1 MGFSVDVFGA
11 SIVLRNNVSGVL
23 RQAQNSARGFRGAVN
38 RARQEMQ
45 RLDQQRLR
53 DRELRIRTS
62 AAYQAVDRLRRRM
75 EPISRRVINVVA
87 HTQNAIDGVRR
98 VRQHLAKIKD
108 NKVVKLVVKGAEGAL
123 KALGKGA
130 VVGTAA
136 AFTAVTAASGIAVKS
151 AVDYQAQMK
160 NVGTLLDGDINSKL
174 KKYSSQLLAVSND
187 TGIASSDLTDGLYQ
201 VVSAFGESAENVKQL
216 EIAAKAAKA
225 GNATTTDSVNLL
237 SSVTK
242 AYGDTS
248 AEAMQKASDLAF
260 LTVKLGQTS
269 FPELAASMGG
279 AIAMGS
285 QLGVTQEALY
295 GTMATLTGVTGNTAE
310 VSTQL
315 EGVLAGFLSP
325 TDKLSKALKNMGY
338 SSGAAALEAEGLEG
352 VILKLKDQVGGSSL
366 DLANL
371 FSDKSA
377 KQAVLGLTGDLA
389 DTWHEKT
396 AAMMEAGGATEAAF
410 ATQQSSLK
418 AMVQK
423 VKNFGQNMLTS
434 VGEKAL
440 PYIEGALQKLIDKM
454 PQFEA
459 AMSGIADKVG
469 PGIERL
475 GSILSDV
482 WTAWQP
488 VLQQLGTDFG
498 AAFEQVKPCIQGVLD
513 SFGGIVPY
521 IQPVVSA
528 VGSTLAAMIPV
539 VGGIFEG
546 ISSVVSAVFPVVAQ
560 IVTDIGGKI
569 QAVFGKIGGHA
580 GVLSEI
586 FQTVGPAIASVL
598 STAWSI
604 ISPVLDLALAGI
616 ELIGTVMGAVF
627 PQIQSVIEAV
637 WNVIGPVLEKLGS
650 AIKSVADGVQ
660 GAVEKVKG
668 FFGGKNVDANAT
680 GTNYYG
686 GGWTTVGEHGPELM
700 HLPSGTKIKS
710 NSDSKSMI
718 RRSDSDRKGWASENY
733 TSSPSVQPEGR
744 RGETAVFASG
754 GTDKTTT
761 VLQQTPQPPKRGDI
775 NITIQNMEVKND
787 ADIERIAEELI
798 KKIEEAEENM

>member
-1 MGFSVDVFGA
+1 MDVFGA
-11 SIVLRNNVSGVL
+11 SIILRDNVSAVL
-23 RQAQNSARGFRGAVN
+23 QQARNSATGFRGSVN
-38 RARQEMQ
+38 RAREELR

-53 DRELRIRTS
+53 ERELRIRTS
-62 AAYQAVDRLRRRM
+62 SAYQAINRLRQRM
-75 EPISRRVINVVA
+75 EPLSRRVVNIVA
-87 HTQNAIDGVRR
+87 RAQNAMDGIRR

-108 NKVVKLVVKGAEGAL
+108 SKVVKLVVKGVKEAT
-123 KALGKGA
+123 KALGKA
-130 VVGTAA
+130 AMVGTAA
-136 AFTAVTAASGIAVKS
+136 ALATVTAASAKAVKG

-160 NVGTLLDGDINSKL
+160 NVGTLLDGDVNAKL
-174 KKYSSQLLAVSND
+174 EKYSGQLMKVSND

-260 LTVKLGQTS
+260 MTVKLGQTS

-285 QLGVTQEALY
+285 QLGVSQEALY
-295 GTMATLTGVTGNTAE
+295 GVMATLTGVTGNTAE

-315 EGVLAGFLSP
+315 EGVLAAFLSP
-325 TDKLSKALKNMGY
+325 TDDLSKALKKMGY

-352 VILKLKDQVGGSSL
+352 VITKLKDQVGGSSL

-396 AAMMEAGGATEAAF
+396 EAMIQASGATEAAF
-410 ATQQSSLK
+410 ATQQSSVQ
-418 AMVQK
+418 AMAQK

-440 PYIEGALQKLIDKM
+440 PYIESALQKLMDRM

-459 AMSGIADKVG
+459 AMSAIADRVG
-469 PGIERL
+469 PGIEKL
-475 GSILSDV
+475 GGILSGV
-482 WTAWQP
+482 WMQWQP
-488 VLQQLGTDFG
+488 ALQQLSIEFN
-498 AAFEQVKPCIQGVLD
+498 AAFEQMKPCIQGVLD
-513 SFGGIVPY
+513 NFGRIVPY
-521 IQPVVSA
+521 IQPVVSSI
-528 VGSTLAAMIPV
+528 GSTLAALLPV

-546 ISSVVSAVFPVVAQ
+546 ISSVTATVFPVVAQ
-560 IVTDIGGKI
+560 IVTDIGGKL
-569 QAVFGKIGGHA
+569 QSVFGKIGGHA
-580 GVLSEI
+580 GTLSAV

-598 STAWSI
+598 SAAWSV
-604 ISPVLDLALAGI
+604 ISPIIDLAFAGI
-616 ELIGTVMGAVF
+616 ELIGSAVAAVF
-627 PQIQSVIEAV
+627 PQIQGVIESVWSVIS
-637 WNVIGPVLEKLGS
+637 PVFTKLGE
-650 AIKSVADGVQ
+650 AIKNVADGVQ

-668 FFGGKNVDANAT
+668 FFGGGSVDANAT
-680 GTNYYG
+680 GTNYYS

-700 HLPSGTKIKS
+700 YLPSGTKIKS
-710 NSDSKSMI
+710 HSDSESMI
-718 RRSDSDRKGWASENY
+718 AS
-733 TSSPSVQPEGR
+733 S
-744 RGETAVFASG
+744 TAPGSGNTQVTEKASTAAG
-754 GTDKTTT
+754 
-761 VLQQTPQPPKRGDI
+761 I
-775 NITIQNMEVKND
+775 NIVIQNMEVRSD
-787 ADIERIAEELI
+787 EDIDRIAQALAT
-798 KKIEEAEENM
+798 KLEEAGENM

>member
-1 MGFSVDVFGA
+1 MDVFGA
-11 SIVLRNNVSGVL
+11 SIVLRDNVSGVL
-23 RQAQNSARGFRGAVN
+23 RQAQNSARGFRGSVD
-38 RARQEMQ
+38 RARQELR

-53 DRELRIRTS
+53 ERELRIRTS
-62 AAYQAVDRLRRRM
+62 AAYREINRLRQRM
-75 EPISRRVINVVA
+75 EPISRRVVNIVA
-87 HTQNAIDGVRR
+87 RAQNAMDGIRR

-108 NKVVKLVVKGAEGAL
+108 NKVVKLVVKGAEGAA
-123 KALGKGA
+123 KALGKAA

-136 AFTAVTAASGIAVKS
+136 AFTAVTAASGVAVKG
-151 AVDYQAQMK
+151 AVDFQAQMK
-160 NVGTLLDGDINSKL
+160 NVGTLLDGDVNAKL
-174 KKYSSQLLAVSND
+174 EKYSGQLMKVSND

-248 AEAMQKASDLAF
+248 AKAMQKASDLAF
-260 LTVKLGQTS
+260 MTVKLGQTS

-285 QLGVTQEALY
+285 QLGVSQEALY
-295 GTMATLTGVTGNTAE
+295 GVMATLTGVTGNTAE

-325 TDKLSKALKNMGY
+325 TDSLSKALKKMGY

-396 AAMMEAGGATEAAF
+396 EAMVQASGATETAF
-410 ATQQSSLK
+410 ATQQGSVK
-418 AMVQK
+418 AMAQK

-440 PYIEGALQKLIDKM
+440 PYIEGALQKLMDRM
-454 PQFEA
+454 PEFEA

-469 PGIERL
+469 PGIEKL
-475 GSILSDV
+475 GGILSDV
-482 WTAWQP
+482 WSVWQP
-488 VLQQLGTDFG
+488 VLQELGTAFSG
-498 AAFEQVKPCIQGVLD
+498 AFEQVKPCIQGVLD
-513 SFGGIVPY
+513 SFGAIVPY
-521 IQPVVSA
+521 IQPVVSSI
-528 VGSTLAAMIPV
+528 GSTLAALLPV

-546 ISSVVSAVFPVVAQ
+546 ISSAVSAVFPVVAQ
-560 IVTDIGGKI
+560 IVTDIGGKL
-569 QAVFGKIGGHA
+569 QAVFSKIGGHA
-580 GVLSEI
+580 GTLSSI

-604 ISPVLDLALAGI
+604 ISPILDLALTGI
-616 ELIGTVMGAVF
+616 ELIGSVVAAVF
-627 PQIQSVIEAV
+627 PKIQSVIESV
-637 WNVIGPVLEKLGS
+637 WNVVGPVLKKLGDTL
-650 AIKSVADGVQ
+650 KSVSEGIQ
-660 GAVEKVKG
+660 GAFEKAKA
-668 FFGGKNVDANAT
+668 FFTGGSVDANAT
-680 GTNYYG
+680 GTSYYS

-700 HLPSGTKIKS
+700 YLPSGTKIKS
-710 NSDSKSMI
+710 NSDSENMV
-718 RRSDSDRKGWASENY
+718 RNASGPMQAFG
-733 TSSPSVQPEGR
+733 SA
-744 RGETAVFASG
+744 GET
-754 GTDKTTT
+754 TKTGS
-761 VLQQTPQPPKRGDI
+761 VS
-775 NITIQNMEVKND
+775 ITIQHMEVRSD
-787 ADIERIAEELI
+787 TDIEKIAEELA
-798 KKIEEAEENM
+798 KRIEEAEENM

>member
-1 MGFSVDVFGA
+1 MDVFGA
-11 SIVLRNNVSGVL
+11 SIILRDNVSGVL
-23 RQAQNSARGFRGAVN
+23 RQAQNSARGFRGSVD
-38 RARQEMQ
+38 RARQELR

-53 DRELRIRTS
+53 ERELRIRTS
-62 AAYQAVDRLRRRM
+62 SAYREINRLRQRM
-75 EPISRRVINVVA
+75 EPISRRVVNIVA
-87 HTQNAIDGVRR
+87 RTQNAMDGIRR

-108 NKVVKLVVKGAEGAL
+108 NKVVKLVVKGAEGAA
-123 KALGKGA
+123 KALGKAA

-136 AFTAVTAASGIAVKS
+136 AFTAVTAASGMAVKG
-151 AVDYQAQMK
+151 AVDFQAQMK
-160 NVGTLLDGDINSKL
+160 NVGTLLDGDVNAKL
-174 KKYSSQLLAVSND
+174 EKYSGQLMKVSND

-248 AEAMQKASDLAF
+248 AKAMQKASDLAF
-260 LTVKLGQTS
+260 MTVKLGQTS

-285 QLGVTQEALY
+285 QLGVSQEALY
-295 GTMATLTGVTGNTAE
+295 GVMATLTGVTGNTAE

-325 TDKLSKALKNMGY
+325 TDSLSKALKQMGY

-352 VILKLKDQVGGSSL
+352 VITKLKDQVGGSSL

-396 AAMMEAGGATEAAF
+396 EAMVQASGATETAF
-410 ATQQSSLK
+410 ATQQGSVK
-418 AMVQK
+418 AMAQK
-423 VKNFGQNMLTS
+423 IKNFGQNMLTS

-440 PYIEGALQKLIDKM
+440 PYIEGALQKLMDRM
-454 PQFEA
+454 PEFEA

-469 PGIERL
+469 PGIEKL
-475 GSILSDV
+475 GGVLTDV
-482 WTAWQP
+482 WSVWQP
-488 VLQQLGTDFG
+488 VLQELGTAFSG
-498 AAFEQVKPCIQGVLD
+498 AFEQVKPCIQGVLD
-513 SFGGIVPY
+513 SFGAIVPY
-521 IQPVVSA
+521 IQPVVSSI
-528 VGSTLAAMIPV
+528 GSTLAALLPV

-546 ISSVVSAVFPVVAQ
+546 ISSVVSSVFPVVAQ
-560 IVTDIGGKI
+560 IVTDIGGKL
-569 QAVFGKIGGHA
+569 QAVFSKIGGHA
-580 GVLSEI
+580 GTLSSI

-604 ISPVLDLALAGI
+604 ISPILDLALTGI
-616 ELIGTVMGAVF
+616 ELIGSVVAAVF
-627 PQIQSVIEAV
+627 PKIQGVIESV
-637 WNVIGPVLEKLGS
+637 WSVVGPVLKKLGDTL
-650 AIKSVADGVQ
+650 KSVSEGIQ
-660 GAVEKVKG
+660 GAFEKAKA
-668 FFGGKNVDANAT
+668 FFTGGSVDANAT
-680 GTNYYG
+680 GTSYYG

-700 HLPSGTKIKS
+700 YLPSGTKIKS
-710 NSDSKSMI
+710 NSDS
-718 RRSDSDRKGWASENY
+718 ENMVRGA
-733 TSSPSVQPEGR
+733 SSPPQVFSSAGQ
-744 RGETAVFASG
+744 TA
-754 GTDKTTT
+754 KTGN
-761 VLQQTPQPPKRGDI
+761 V
-775 NITIQNMEVKND
+775 NITIQHMEVRND
-787 ADIERIAEELI
+787 ADIDKIAEELA

>member
-1 MGFSVDVFGA
+1 MDVFGA
-11 SIVLRNNVSGVL
+11 SIVLRDNVSGVL
-23 RQAQNSARGFRGAVN
+23 RQAQNSARGFRGSVD
-38 RARQEMQ
+38 RARHELR

-53 DRELRIRTS
+53 ERELRIRTS
-62 AAYQAVDRLRRRM
+62 AAYREINRLRQRM
-75 EPISRRVINVVA
+75 EPISRRVVNIVA
-87 HTQNAIDGVRR
+87 RAQNAMDGIRR

-108 NKVVKLVVKGAEGAL
+108 NKVVKLVVKGAEGAA
-123 KALGKGA
+123 KALGKAA

-136 AFTAVTAASGIAVKS
+136 AFTAVTAASGMAVKG
-151 AVDYQAQMK
+151 AVDFQAQMK
-160 NVGTLLDGDINSKL
+160 NVGTLLDGDVNAKL
-174 KKYSSQLLAVSND
+174 EKYSGQLMKVSND

-248 AEAMQKASDLAF
+248 AKAMQKASDLAF
-260 LTVKLGQTS
+260 MTVKLGQTS

-285 QLGVTQEALY
+285 QLGVSQEALY
-295 GTMATLTGVTGNTAE
+295 GVMATLTGVTGNTAE

-325 TDKLSKALKNMGY
+325 TDSLSKALKKMGY

-389 DTWHEKT
+389 DTWHEKRG
-396 AAMMEAGGATEAAF
+396 AVGQASGATETAF
-410 ATQQSSLK
+410 ATQQGSVK
-418 AMVQK
+418 AMAQK

-440 PYIEGALQKLIDKM
+440 PYIEGALQKLMDRM
-454 PQFEA
+454 PEFEA

-469 PGIERL
+469 PGIEKL
-475 GSILSDV
+475 GGILSDV
-482 WTAWQP
+482 WSVWQP
-488 VLQQLGTDFG
+488 VLQELGTAFSG
-498 AAFEQVKPCIQGVLD
+498 AFEQVKPCIQGVLD
-513 SFGGIVPY
+513 SFGAIVPY
-521 IQPVVSA
+521 IQPVVSSI
-528 VGSTLAAMIPV
+528 GSTLAALLPV

-546 ISSVVSAVFPVVAQ
+546 ISSAVSAVFPVVAQ
-560 IVTDIGGKI
+560 IVTDIGGKL
-569 QAVFGKIGGHA
+569 QAVFSKIGGHA
-580 GVLSEI
+580 GTLSSI

-604 ISPVLDLALAGI
+604 ISPILDLALTGI
-616 ELIGTVMGAVF
+616 ELIGSVVAAVF
-627 PQIQSVIEAV
+627 PKIQSVIESV
-637 WNVIGPVLEKLGS
+637 WNVVGPVLKKLGDTL
-650 AIKSVADGVQ
+650 KSVSEGIQ
-660 GAVEKVKG
+660 GAFEKAKA
-668 FFGGKNVDANAT
+668 FFTGGSVDANAT
-680 GTNYYG
+680 GTSYYS

-700 HLPSGTKIKS
+700 YLPSGTKIKS
-710 NSDSKSMI
+710 NSDSENMV
-718 RRSDSDRKGWASENY
+718 RNASGPMQAFG
-733 TSSPSVQPEGR
+733 SA
-744 RGETAVFASG
+744 GET
-754 GTDKTTT
+754 TKTGS
-761 VLQQTPQPPKRGDI
+761 VS
-775 NITIQNMEVKND
+775 ITIQHMEVRSD
-787 ADIERIAEELI
+787 TDIEKIAEELA
-798 KKIEEAEENM
+798 KRIEEAEENM

>member
-1 MGFSVDVFGA
+1 MDVFGA
-11 SIVLRNNVSGVL
+11 SIILRNNVSAVL
-23 RQAQNSARGFRGAVN
+23 QQARNSATGFRGSVN
-38 RARQEMQ
+38 RARQELQ

-53 DRELRIRTS
+53 ERELRIRTS
-62 AAYQAVDRLRRRM
+62 AAYQAIERLRQRM
-75 EPISRRVINVVA
+75 QPLSRRVVNIVA
-87 HTQNAIDGVRR
+87 RAQNAMDGIRR

-108 NKVVKLVVKGAEGAL
+108 SKVVKLVVKGTKEAA
-123 KALGKGA
+123 KALGKAA

-136 AFTAVTAASGIAVKS
+136 AFTAVTATSAMAVKG
-151 AVDYQAQMK
+151 AVDFQAQMK
-160 NVGTLLDGDINSKL
+160 NVGTLLDGDVNAKLEKYGSQL
-174 KKYSSQLLAVSND
+174 KKVSND

-248 AEAMQKASDLAF
+248 AAAMQKASDLAF
-260 LTVKLGQTS
+260 MTVKLGQTS

-285 QLGVTQEALY
+285 QLGVSQEALY
-295 GTMATLTGVTGNTAE
+295 GVMATLTGVTGNTAE

-315 EGVLAGFLSP
+315 EGVLAAFLSP
-325 TDKLSKALKNMGY
+325 TDDLSKALKKMGY

-352 VILKLKDQVGGSSL
+352 VITKLKDQVGGSSL

-396 AAMMEAGGATEAAF
+396 KAMVQASGATEAAF
-410 ATQQSSLK
+410 ATQQSSVK
-418 AMVQK
+418 AMAQK
-423 VKNFGQNMLTS
+423 IKNFGQNMLTS

-440 PYIEGALQKLIDKM
+440 PYVEGALQKLMDKM

-459 AMSGIADKVG
+459 VMSGIADKVG
-469 PGIERL
+469 PGIEKL
-475 GSILSDV
+475 GGILSDV
-482 WTAWQP
+482 WSVWQP
-488 VLQQLGTDFG
+488 VLQELGTSFST
-498 AAFEQVKPCIQGVLD
+498 AFDQVKPCIQGVLD
-513 SFGGIVPY
+513 NFGQIVPY
-521 IQPVVSA
+521 IQPVVGA
-528 VGSTLAAMIPV
+528 IGSTLAALLPV

-546 ISSVVSAVFPVVAQ
+546 VSSVVAAVFPVIAQ
-560 IVTDIGGKI
+560 IVTDIGGKL
-569 QAVFGKIGGHA
+569 QSVFGKIGGHA
-580 GVLSEI
+580 GTLSSI

-598 STAWSI
+598 SAAWAVV
-604 ISPVLDLALAGI
+604 SPILDLALAGI
-616 ELIGTVMGAVF
+616 ELIGSVIAAVF
-627 PQIQSVIEAV
+627 PQIQGVIESV
-637 WNVIGPVLEKLGS
+637 WNVISPIFTKLGD
-650 AIKSVADGVQ
+650 AIKNVADGVQ

-668 FFGGKNVDANAT
+668 FFGGGSVDANAT
-680 GTNYYG
+680 GTNYYS

-710 NSDSKSMI
+710 HSDSESMI
-718 RRSDSDRKGWASENY
+718 AS
-733 TSSPSVQPEGR
+733 S
-744 RGETAVFASG
+744 TAPGSGNTQVFNTEKVSGASG
-754 GTDKTTT
+754 
-761 VLQQTPQPPKRGDI
+761 
-775 NITIQNMEVKND
+775 ITIVIQNMEVRSD
-787 ADIERIAEELI
+787 EDIDRIAQALAA
-798 KKIEEAEENM
+798 KLEEAGENM

>member
-1 MGFSVDVFGA
+1 MDVFGA
-11 SIVLRNNVSGVL
+11 SIVLRDNVSGVL
-23 RQAQNSARGFRGAVN
+23 RQAQNSARGFRGSVD
-38 RARQEMQ
+38 RARQELR

-53 DRELRIRTS
+53 ERELRIRTS
-62 AAYQAVDRLRRRM
+62 AAYREINRLRQRM
-75 EPISRRVINVVA
+75 EPISRRVVNIVA
-87 HTQNAIDGVRR
+87 RAQNAMDGIRR

-108 NKVVKLVVKGAEGAL
+108 NKVVKLVVKGAEGAA
-123 KALGKGA
+123 KALGKAA

-136 AFTAVTAASGIAVKS
+136 AFTAVTAASGMAVKG
-151 AVDYQAQMK
+151 AVDFQAQMK
-160 NVGTLLDGDINSKL
+160 NVGTLLDGDVNAKL
-174 KKYSSQLLAVSND
+174 EKYSGQLMKVSND

-248 AEAMQKASDLAF
+248 AKAMQKASDLAF
-260 LTVKLGQTS
+260 MTVKLGQTS

-285 QLGVTQEALY
+285 QLGVSQEALY
-295 GTMATLTGVTGNTAE
+295 GVMATLTGVTGNTAE

-325 TDKLSKALKNMGY
+325 TDSLSKALKKMGY

-396 AAMMEAGGATEAAF
+396 EAMVQASGATETAF
-410 ATQQSSLK
+410 ATQQGSVK
-418 AMVQK
+418 AMAQK

-440 PYIEGALQKLIDKM
+440 PYIEGALQKLMDRM
-454 PQFEA
+454 PEFEA

-469 PGIERL
+469 PGIEKL
-475 GSILSDV
+475 GGILSDV
-482 WTAWQP
+482 WSVWQP
-488 VLQQLGTDFG
+488 VLQELGTAFSG
-498 AAFEQVKPCIQGVLD
+498 AFEQVKPCIQGVLD
-513 SFGGIVPY
+513 SFGAIVPY
-521 IQPVVSA
+521 IQPVVSSI
-528 VGSTLAAMIPV
+528 GSTLAALLPV

-546 ISSVVSAVFPVVAQ
+546 ISSAVSAVFPVVAQ
-560 IVTDIGGKI
+560 IVTDIGGKL
-569 QAVFGKIGGHA
+569 QAVFSKIGGHA
-580 GVLSEI
+580 GTLSSI

-604 ISPVLDLALAGI
+604 ISPILDLALTGI
-616 ELIGTVMGAVF
+616 ELIGSVVAAVF
-627 PQIQSVIEAV
+627 PKIQSVIESV
-637 WNVIGPVLEKLGS
+637 WNVVGPVLKKLGDTL
-650 AIKSVADGVQ
+650 KSVSEGIQ
-660 GAVEKVKG
+660 GAFEKAKA
-668 FFGGKNVDANAT
+668 FFTGGSVDANAT
-680 GTNYYG
+680 GTSYYS

-700 HLPSGTKIKS
+700 YLPSGTKIKS
-710 NSDSKSMI
+710 NSDSENMV
-718 RRSDSDRKGWASENY
+718 RNASGPMQAFG
-733 TSSPSVQPEGR
+733 SA
-744 RGETAVFASG
+744 GET
-754 GTDKTTT
+754 TKTGS
-761 VLQQTPQPPKRGDI
+761 VS
-775 NITIQNMEVKND
+775 ITIQHMEVRSD
-787 ADIERIAEELI
+787 TDIEKIAEELA
-798 KKIEEAEENM
+798 KRIEEAEENM

>member
-1 MGFSVDVFGA
+1 MDVFGA
-11 SIVLRNNVSGVL
+11 SIALRDNVSGVL
-23 RQAQNSARGFRGAVN
+23 RQAQNSARDFCTATD
-38 RARQEMQ
+38 RARQELQ

-53 DRELRIRTS
+53 ERELRIQTS
-62 AAYQAVDRLRRRM
+62 SAHQAVDRLRQRM
-75 EPISRRVINVVA
+75 EPVSRRVIHFTA
-87 HTQNAIDGVRR
+87 RAQNAMEGIRR

-108 NKVVKLVVKGAEGAL
+108 NKVVKLVVKGAKEVV
-123 KALGKGA
+123 KTLGKTSL
-130 VVGTAA
+130 VGTAA
-136 AFTAVTAASGIAVKS
+136 AFTAVTATSGMAVKG
-151 AVDYQAQMK
+151 AVDFQSQMK
-160 NVGTLLDGDINSKL
+160 NVGTLLDGDINAKL
-174 KKYSSQLLAVSND
+174 EKYSGQLMKVSND

-315 EGVLAGFLSP
+315 EGVLAGFLAP
-325 TDKLSKALKNMGY
+325 TDSLSKALKEMGY

-377 KQAVLGLTGDLA
+377 KQAILGLTGDLA

-396 AAMMEAGGATEAAF
+396 AAMSEASGATEAAF
-410 ATQQSSLK
+410 ATQQSSIG
-418 AMVQK
+418 AMSQK
-423 VKNFGQNMLTS
+423 IKNFGQNMLTS
-434 VGEKAL
+434 VGMKAL
-440 PYIEGALQKLIDKM
+440 PYVEGALQKLMDKM

-459 AMSGIADKVG
+459 SISAIADKVG
-469 PGIERL
+469 PGIEML
-475 GSILSDV
+475 GGILSNV
-482 WTAWQP
+482 WGQWQP
-488 VLQQLGTDFG
+488 VLGQLSTDFG
-498 AAFEQVKPCIQGVLD
+498 AAFEQMKPCIQGMLD
-513 SFGGIVPY
+513 NFGAIVPY
-521 IQPVVSA
+521 IQPVVSSI
-528 VGSTLAAMIPV
+528 GSTLAALLPV
-539 VGGIFEG
+539 MGGIFEG
-546 ISSVVSAVFPVVAQ
+546 ISSVVSEVFPVVAQ
-560 IVTDIGGKI
+560 IVTDIGAKL
-569 QAVFGKIGGHA
+569 QSVFSKIGGHA
-580 GVLSEI
+580 GTLSSI

-598 STAWSI
+598 STAWSV
-604 ISPVLDLALAGI
+604 ISPILDLALAGI
-616 ELIGTVMGAVF
+616 ELIGSAVGAVF
-627 PQIQSVIEAV
+627 PTIQGVIEAV
-637 WNVIGPVLEKLGS
+637 WNVVGPILTKLGE
-650 AIKSVADGVQ
+650 AIGIVAQGVQ
-660 GAVEKVKG
+660 GAVQKIKG
-668 FFGGKNVDANAT
+668 FFGGSVDANAT
-680 GTNYYG
+680 GTDYYR

-710 NSDSKSMI
+710 NSDSRSMI
-718 RRSDSDRKGWASENY
+718 KRADERSTGWASGSYASAE
-733 TSSPSVQPEGR
+733 TVQPETVKREPGGFESTAAGR
-744 RGETAVFASG
+744 MPAAI
-754 GTDKTTT
+754 
-761 VLQQTPQPPKRGDI
+761 QQMPQPVKRGDI
-775 NITIQNMEVKND
+775 NITIQNMEVKSD
-787 ADIERIAEELI
+787 ADIGKIAEELA
-798 KKIEEAEENM
+798 KRIEEAEENM

>member
-1 MGFSVDVFGA
+1 MDVFGA
-11 SIVLRNNVSGVL
+11 SIVLRDNVSGVL
-23 RQAQNSARGFRGAVN
+23 RQAQNSAREFRGSVDG
-38 RARQEMQ
+38 ARQELR

-53 DRELRIRTS
+53 ERELRIRTS
-62 AAYQAVDRLRRRM
+62 SAYREINRLRQRM
-75 EPISRRVINVVA
+75 EPISRRVVNIVVR
-87 HTQNAIDGVRR
+87 TQNAMDGIRR

-108 NKVVKLVVKGAEGAL
+108 NKVVKLVVKGAGGAV
-123 KALGKGA
+123 KALGKVA
-130 VVGTAA
+130 MVGTAA
-136 AFTAVTAASGIAVKS
+136 AFTAVTAASGMAVKG
-151 AVDYQAQMK
+151 AVDFQAQMK
-160 NVGTLLDGDINSKL
+160 NVGTLLDGDVNAKL
-174 KKYSSQLLAVSND
+174 EKYSGQLMKVSND

-248 AEAMQKASDLAF
+248 AKAMQKASDLAF
-260 LTVKLGQTS
+260 MTVKLGQTS

-285 QLGVTQEALY
+285 QLGVSQEALY
-295 GTMATLTGVTGNTAE
+295 GVMATLTGVTGNTAE

-325 TDKLSKALKNMGY
+325 TDSLSKALKQMGY

-352 VILKLKDQVGGSSL
+352 VITKLKDQVGGSSL

-396 AAMMEAGGATEAAF
+396 EAMVQASGATETAF
-410 ATQQSSLK
+410 ATQQGSVK
-418 AMVQK
+418 AMAQK

-440 PYIEGALQKLIDKM
+440 PYIEGALQKLMDRM
-454 PQFEA
+454 PEFEA
-459 AMSGIADKVG
+459 AMSDIANKVG

-475 GSILSDV
+475 GGILSDV
-482 WTAWQP
+482 WSVWQP
-488 VLQQLGTDFG
+488 VLQELGTAFSG
-498 AAFEQVKPCIQGVLD
+498 AFEQVKPCIQGVLD
-513 SFGGIVPY
+513 SFGAVVPY
-521 IQPVVSA
+521 IQPVVSSI
-528 VGSTLAAMIPV
+528 GSTLAALLPV

-560 IVTDIGGKI
+560 IVTDIGGKL
-569 QAVFGKIGGHA
+569 QAVFSKIGGHA
-580 GVLSEI
+580 GTLSSI

-604 ISPVLDLALAGI
+604 ISPILDLALTGI
-616 ELIGTVMGAVF
+616 ELIGSVVAAVF
-627 PQIQSVIEAV
+627 PKIQSVIESV
-637 WNVIGPVLEKLGS
+637 WNVVGPVLKKLGDTL
-650 AIKSVADGVQ
+650 KSVSEGIQ
-660 GAVEKVKG
+660 GAFEKAKA
-668 FFGGKNVDANAT
+668 FFTGGSVDANAT
-680 GTNYYG
+680 GTSYYG

-700 HLPSGTKIKS
+700 YLPSGTKIKS
-710 NSDSKSMI
+710 NSDS
-718 RRSDSDRKGWASENY
+718 ENM
-733 TSSPSVQPEGR
+733 VR
-744 RGETAVFASG
+744 NASG
-754 GTDKTTT
+754 PVQAFGSAGEGTKT
-761 VLQQTPQPPKRGDI
+761 GSI
-775 NITIQNMEVKND
+775 SITIQHMEVRND
-787 ADIERIAEELI
+787 TDIEKIAEELA

>member
-1 MGFSVDVFGA
+1 MDVFGA
-11 SIVLRNNVSGVL
+11 SIVLRDNVSGVL

-38 RARQEMQ
+38 TARQELQ

-62 AAYQAVDRLRRRM
+62 SAYQAIDRLRQRM
-75 EPISRRVINVVA
+75 EPISRRVINFVA
-87 HTQNAIDGVRR
+87 RTQNAMDGIRR

-108 NKVVKLVVKGAEGAL
+108 SKVVKLVVRGAEGAV
-123 KALGKGA
+123 KALGKAA
-130 VVGTAA
+130 VAWTEA
-136 AFTAVTAASGIAVKS
+136 AFKAVTDASTMAVKS
-151 AVDYQAQMK
+151 AIDYQAQMK
-160 NVGTLLDGDINSKL
+160 NVGTLLDGDVNAKL
-174 KKYSSQLLAVSND
+174 EKYSSQLMKVSND

-325 TDKLSKALKNMGY
+325 TDNLSKALKKMGY

-396 AAMMEAGGATEAAF
+396 AAMVEASGATETAF
-410 ATQQSSLK
+410 NTQQSSIR
-418 AMVQK
+418 AMAQK

-440 PYIEGALQKLIDKM
+440 PYIEGALQKLMDRM

-459 AMSGIADKVG
+459 AMSAIADKVG
-469 PGIERL
+469 PGIEKL
-475 GSILSDV
+475 GGILSDV
-482 WTAWQP
+482 WSQWQP
-488 VLQQLGTDFG
+488 TLQQLGTEFG
-498 AAFEQVKPCIQGVLD
+498 AAFEQMKPCIQGVLD
-513 SFGGIVPY
+513 NFGQIVPY

-528 VGSTLAAMIPV
+528 IGSTLAAMLPA
-539 VGGIFEG
+539 VGGIFGG
-546 ISSVVSAVFPVVAQ
+546 ISSVVSSVFPVVAQ
-560 IVTDIGGKI
+560 TVTDIGGKI

-580 GVLSEI
+580 GVLSSI

-598 STAWSI
+598 STAWSV
-604 ISPVLDLALAGI
+604 ISPILDLALAGI
-616 ELIGTVMGAVF
+616 ELIGSVVGAVF
-627 PQIQSVIEAV
+627 PRIQGVIEAV
-637 WNVIGPVLEKLGS
+637 WNVAGPILTKLGD
-650 AIKSVADGVQ
+650 AIKGVAEGVQ
-660 GAVEKVKG
+660 GAAQKVKG
-668 FFGGKNVDANAT
+668 FFGGGTVDANAT
-680 GTNYYG
+680 GTSYYG

-700 HLPSGTKIKS
+700 YLPSGTKIKS
-710 NSDSKSMI
+710 NSDSKSMMK
-718 RRSDSDRKGWASENY
+718 RSDADGEGWSSGSY
-733 TSSPSVQPEGR
+733 TPSPSMRPAGIGMKPAPFESKAGDQTPL
-744 RGETAVFASG
+744 
-754 GTDKTTT
+754 
-761 VLQQTPQPPKRGDI
+761 VLQQMPQPVKRGDI
-775 NITIQNMEVKND
+775 NITIQNMEVKSD
-787 ADIERIAEELI
+787 ADIGKIAEELA
-798 KKIEEAEENM
+798 KRIEEAEENM

>member
-1 MGFSVDVFGA
+1 MDVFGA
-11 SIVLRNNVSGVL
+11 SIVLRDNVSGVL
-23 RQAQNSARGFRGAVN
+23 RQAQNSAREFRGSVDG
-38 RARQEMQ
+38 ARQELR

-53 DRELRIRTS
+53 ERELRIRTS
-62 AAYQAVDRLRRRM
+62 SAYREINRLRQRM
-75 EPISRRVINVVA
+75 EPISRRVVNIVA
-87 HTQNAIDGVRR
+87 RTQNAMDGIRR

-108 NKVVKLVVKGAEGAL
+108 NKVVKLVVKGAEGAV
-123 KALGKGA
+123 KALGKVA
-130 VVGTAA
+130 MVGTAA
-136 AFTAVTAASGIAVKS
+136 AFTAVTAASGMAVKG
-151 AVDYQAQMK
+151 AVDFQAQMK
-160 NVGTLLDGDINSKL
+160 NVGTLLDGDVNAKL
-174 KKYSSQLLAVSND
+174 EKYSGQLMKVSND

-248 AEAMQKASDLAF
+248 AKAMQKASDLAF
-260 LTVKLGQTS
+260 MTVKLGQTS

-285 QLGVTQEALY
+285 QLGVSQEALY
-295 GTMATLTGVTGNTAE
+295 GVMATLTGVTGNTAE

-325 TDKLSKALKNMGY
+325 TDSLSKALKQMGY

-352 VILKLKDQVGGSSL
+352 VITKLKDQVGGSSL

-396 AAMMEAGGATEAAF
+396 EAMVQASGATETAF
-410 ATQQSSLK
+410 ATQQGSVK
-418 AMVQK
+418 AMAQK

-440 PYIEGALQKLIDKM
+440 PYIEGALQKLMDRM
-454 PQFEA
+454 PEFEA
-459 AMSGIADKVG
+459 AMSDIANKVG

-475 GSILSDV
+475 GGILSDV
-482 WTAWQP
+482 WSVWQP
-488 VLQQLGTDFG
+488 VLQELGTAFSG
-498 AAFEQVKPCIQGVLD
+498 AFEQVKPCIQGVLD
-513 SFGGIVPY
+513 SFGAVVPY
-521 IQPVVSA
+521 IQPVVSSI
-528 VGSTLAAMIPV
+528 GSTLAALLPV

-560 IVTDIGGKI
+560 IVTDIGGKL
-569 QAVFGKIGGHA
+569 QAVFSKIGGHA
-580 GVLSEI
+580 GTLSSI

-604 ISPVLDLALAGI
+604 ISPILDLALTGI
-616 ELIGTVMGAVF
+616 ELIGSVVAAVF
-627 PQIQSVIEAV
+627 PKIQSVIESV
-637 WNVIGPVLEKLGS
+637 WNVVGPVLKKLGDTL
-650 AIKSVADGVQ
+650 KSVSEGIQ
-660 GAVEKVKG
+660 GAFEKAKA
-668 FFGGKNVDANAT
+668 FFTGGSVDANAT
-680 GTNYYG
+680 GTSYYS

-700 HLPSGTKIKS
+700 YLPSGTKIKS
-710 NSDSKSMI
+710 NSDS
-718 RRSDSDRKGWASENY
+718 ENM
-733 TSSPSVQPEGR
+733 VR
-744 RGETAVFASG
+744 NASG
-754 GTDKTTT
+754 PVQAFGSAGEVTKTGS
-761 VLQQTPQPPKRGDI
+761 VS
-775 NITIQNMEVKND
+775 ITIQHMEVRND
-787 ADIERIAEELI
+787 TDIEKIAEELA

>member
-1 MGFSVDVFGA
+1 MDVFGA
-11 SIVLRNNVSGVL
+11 SIVLRDNVSGVL
-23 RQAQNSARGFRGAVN
+23 RQAQNSARGFRGSVD
-38 RARQEMQ
+38 RARQELR
-45 RLDQQRLR
+45 RLDQKRLR
-53 DRELRIRTS
+53 ERELRIRTS
-62 AAYQAVDRLRRRM
+62 AAYREINRLRQRM
-75 EPISRRVINVVA
+75 EPISRRVVNIVA
-87 HTQNAIDGVRR
+87 RAQNAMDGIRR

-108 NKVVKLVVKGAEGAL
+108 NKVVKLVVKGAEGAA
-123 KALGKGA
+123 KALGKAA

-136 AFTAVTAASGIAVKS
+136 AFTAVTAASGMAVKG
-151 AVDYQAQMK
+151 AVDFQAQMK
-160 NVGTLLDGDINSKL
+160 NVGTLLDGDVNAKL
-174 KKYSSQLLAVSND
+174 EKYSGQLMKVSND

-248 AEAMQKASDLAF
+248 AKAMQKASDLAF
-260 LTVKLGQTS
+260 MTVKLGQTS

-285 QLGVTQEALY
+285 QLGVSQEALY
-295 GTMATLTGVTGNTAE
+295 GVMATLTGVTGNTAE

-325 TDKLSKALKNMGY
+325 TDSLSKALKKMGY

-396 AAMMEAGGATEAAF
+396 EAMVQASGATETAF
-410 ATQQSSLK
+410 ATQQGSVK
-418 AMVQK
+418 AMAQK

-440 PYIEGALQKLIDKM
+440 PYIEGALQKLMDRM
-454 PQFEA
+454 PEFEA

-469 PGIERL
+469 PGIEKL
-475 GSILSDV
+475 GGILSDV
-482 WTAWQP
+482 WSVWQP
-488 VLQQLGTDFG
+488 VLQELGTAFSG
-498 AAFEQVKPCIQGVLD
+498 AFEQVKPCIQGVLD
-513 SFGGIVPY
+513 SFGAIVPY
-521 IQPVVSA
+521 IQPVVSSI
-528 VGSTLAAMIPV
+528 GSTLAALLPV

-546 ISSVVSAVFPVVAQ
+546 ISSAVSAVFPVVAQ
-560 IVTDIGGKI
+560 IVTDIGGKL
-569 QAVFGKIGGHA
+569 QAVFSKIGGHA
-580 GVLSEI
+580 GTLSSI

-604 ISPVLDLALAGI
+604 ISPILDLALTGI
-616 ELIGTVMGAVF
+616 ELIGSVVAAVF
-627 PQIQSVIEAV
+627 PKIQSVIESV
-637 WNVIGPVLEKLGS
+637 WNVVGPVLKKLGDTL
-650 AIKSVADGVQ
+650 KSVSEGIQ
-660 GAVEKVKG
+660 GAFEKAKA
-668 FFGGKNVDANAT
+668 FFTGGSVDANAT
-680 GTNYYG
+680 GTSYYS

-700 HLPSGTKIKS
+700 YLPSGTKIKS
-710 NSDSKSMI
+710 NSDSENMV
-718 RRSDSDRKGWASENY
+718 RNASGPMQAFG
-733 TSSPSVQPEGR
+733 SA
-744 RGETAVFASG
+744 GET
-754 GTDKTTT
+754 TKTGS
-761 VLQQTPQPPKRGDI
+761 VS
-775 NITIQNMEVKND
+775 ITIQHMEVRSD
-787 ADIERIAEELI
+787 TDIEKIAEELA
-798 KKIEEAEENM
+798 KRIEEAEENM

>member
-1 MGFSVDVFGA
+1 MDVFGA
-11 SIVLRNNVSGVL
+11 SIVLRDNVSGVL
-23 RQAQNSARGFRGAVN
+23 RQAQNSARGFRGSVD
-38 RARQEMQ
+38 RARQELR

-53 DRELRIRTS
+53 ERELRIRTS
-62 AAYQAVDRLRRRM
+62 AAYREINRLRQRM
-75 EPISRRVINVVA
+75 EPISRRVVNIVA
-87 HTQNAIDGVRR
+87 RTQNAMDGIRR

-108 NKVVKLVVKGAEGAL
+108 NKVVKLVVKGAEGAA
-123 KALGKGA
+123 KALGKAA

-136 AFTAVTAASGIAVKS
+136 AFTAVTAASGMAVKG
-151 AVDYQAQMK
+151 AVDFQAQMK
-160 NVGTLLDGDINSKL
+160 NVGTLLDGDVNAKL
-174 KKYSSQLLAVSND
+174 EKYSGQLMKVSND

-248 AEAMQKASDLAF
+248 AKAMQKASDLAF
-260 LTVKLGQTS
+260 MTVKLGQTS

-285 QLGVTQEALY
+285 QLGVSQEALY
-295 GTMATLTGVTGNTAE
+295 GVMATLTGVTGNTAE

-325 TDKLSKALKNMGY
+325 TDSLSKALKKMGY

-396 AAMMEAGGATEAAF
+396 EAMVQASGATETAF
-410 ATQQSSLK
+410 ATQQGSVK
-418 AMVQK
+418 AMAQK

-440 PYIEGALQKLIDKM
+440 PYIEGALQKLMDRM
-454 PQFEA
+454 PEFEA

-469 PGIERL
+469 PGIEKL
-475 GSILSDV
+475 GGILSDV
-482 WTAWQP
+482 WSVWQP
-488 VLQQLGTDFG
+488 VLQELGTAFSG
-498 AAFEQVKPCIQGVLD
+498 AFEQVKPCIQGVLD
-513 SFGGIVPY
+513 SFGAVVPY
-521 IQPVVSA
+521 IQPVVSSI
-528 VGSTLAAMIPV
+528 GSTLAALLPV

-560 IVTDIGGKI
+560 IVTDIGGKL
-569 QAVFGKIGGHA
+569 QAVFSKIGGHA
-580 GVLSEI
+580 GTLSSI

-604 ISPVLDLALAGI
+604 ISPILDLALTGI
-616 ELIGTVMGAVF
+616 ELIGSVVAAVF
-627 PQIQSVIEAV
+627 PKIQGVIESV
-637 WNVIGPVLEKLGS
+637 WNVVGPVLKKLGDTL
-650 AIKSVADGVQ
+650 KSVSEGIQ
-660 GAVEKVKG
+660 GAFEKAKA
-668 FFGGKNVDANAT
+668 FFTGGSVDANAT
-680 GTNYYG
+680 GTSYYG

-700 HLPSGTKIKS
+700 YLPSGTKIKS
-710 NSDSKSMI
+710 NSDS
-718 RRSDSDRKGWASENY
+718 ENM
-733 TSSPSVQPEGR
+733 VR
-744 RGETAVFASG
+744 NASG
-754 GTDKTTT
+754 SPQVFSGTGEAAKTGN
-761 VLQQTPQPPKRGDI
+761 V
-775 NITIQNMEVKND
+775 NITIQHMEVRND
-787 ADIERIAEELI
+787 ADIDKIAEELA

>member
-1 MGFSVDVFGA
+1 MDVFGA
-11 SIVLRNNVSGVL
+11 SIVLRDNVSGVL
-23 RQAQNSARGFRGAVN
+23 RQAQNSARGFRGSVD
-38 RARQEMQ
+38 RARQELR

-53 DRELRIRTS
+53 ERELRIRTS
-62 AAYQAVDRLRRRM
+62 AAYREINRLRQRM
-75 EPISRRVINVVA
+75 EPISRRVVNIVA
-87 HTQNAIDGVRR
+87 RAQNAMDGIRR

-108 NKVVKLVVKGAEGAL
+108 NKVVKLVVKGAEGAA
-123 KALGKGA
+123 KALGKAA

-136 AFTAVTAASGIAVKS
+136 AFTAVTAASGMAVKG
-151 AVDYQAQMK
+151 AVDFQAQMK
-160 NVGTLLDGDINSKL
+160 NVGTLLDGDVNAKL
-174 KKYSSQLLAVSND
+174 EKYSGQLMKVSND

-248 AEAMQKASDLAF
+248 AKAMQKASDLAF
-260 LTVKLGQTS
+260 MTVKLGQTS

-285 QLGVTQEALY
+285 QLGVSQEALY
-295 GTMATLTGVTGNTAE
+295 GVMATLTGVTGNTAE

-325 TDKLSKALKNMGY
+325 TDSLSKALKKMGY

-396 AAMMEAGGATEAAF
+396 EAMVQASGATETAF
-410 ATQQSSLK
+410 ATQQGSVK
-418 AMVQK
+418 AMAQK

-440 PYIEGALQKLIDKM
+440 PYIEGALQKLMDRM
-454 PQFEA
+454 PEFEA

-469 PGIERL
+469 PGIEKL
-475 GSILSDV
+475 GGILSDV
-482 WTAWQP
+482 WSVWQP
-488 VLQQLGTDFG
+488 VLQELGTAFSG
-498 AAFEQVKPCIQGVLD
+498 AFEQVKPCIQGVLV
-513 SFGGIVPY
+513 SFGAIVPY
-521 IQPVVSA
+521 IQPVVSSI
-528 VGSTLAAMIPV
+528 GSTLAALLPV

-546 ISSVVSAVFPVVAQ
+546 ISSAVSAVFPVVAQ
-560 IVTDIGGKI
+560 IVTDIGGKL
-569 QAVFGKIGGHA
+569 QAVFSKIGGHA
-580 GVLSEI
+580 GTLSSI

-604 ISPVLDLALAGI
+604 ISPILDLALTGI
-616 ELIGTVMGAVF
+616 ELIGSVVAAVF
-627 PQIQSVIEAV
+627 PKIQSVIESV
-637 WNVIGPVLEKLGS
+637 WNVVGPVLKKLGDTL
-650 AIKSVADGVQ
+650 KSVSEGIQ
-660 GAVEKVKG
+660 GAFEKAKA
-668 FFGGKNVDANAT
+668 FFTGGSVDANAT
-680 GTNYYG
+680 GTSYYS

-700 HLPSGTKIKS
+700 YLPSGTKIKS
-710 NSDSKSMI
+710 NSDSENMV
-718 RRSDSDRKGWASENY
+718 RNASGPMQAFG
-733 TSSPSVQPEGR
+733 SA
-744 RGETAVFASG
+744 GET
-754 GTDKTTT
+754 TKTGS
-761 VLQQTPQPPKRGDI
+761 VS
-775 NITIQNMEVKND
+775 ITIQHMEVRSD
-787 ADIERIAEELI
+787 TDIEKIAEELA
-798 KKIEEAEENM
+798 KRIEEAEENM

>member
-1 MGFSVDVFGA
+1 MDVFGA
-11 SIVLRNNVSGVL
+11 SIVLRDNVSGVL
-23 RQAQNSARGFRGAVN
+23 RQAQNSARGFHGSVD
-38 RARQEMQ
+38 RARQELR

-53 DRELRIRTS
+53 ERELRIRTS
-62 AAYQAVDRLRRRM
+62 SAYRAVDRLRQRM
-75 EPISRRVINVVA
+75 EPISRRVINFVA
-87 HTQNAIDGVRR
+87 RTQNAMDGIRR

-108 NKVVKLVVKGAEGAL
+108 NKIVKLAVKGAEGAV
-123 KALGKGA
+123 KALGKVA
-130 VVGTAA
+130 AVGTAA
-136 AFTAVTAASGIAVKS
+136 AFTAVTAASGMAVKG
-151 AVDYQAQMK
+151 AIDFQAQMK
-160 NVGTLLDGDINSKL
+160 NVGTLLDGDVNAKL
-174 KKYSSQLLAVSND
+174 EKYSSQLMKVSND

-260 LTVKLGQTS
+260 MTVKLGQTS

-285 QLGVTQEALY
+285 QLGVSQEALY
-295 GTMATLTGVTGNTAE
+295 GVMATLTGVTGNTAE

-325 TDKLSKALKNMGY
+325 TDSLSKALKQMGY

-352 VILKLKDQVGGSSL
+352 VITKLKDQVGGSSL

-396 AAMMEAGGATEAAF
+396 EAMVQASGATETAF
-410 ATQQSSLK
+410 ATQQGSVK
-418 AMVQK
+418 AMAQK

-440 PYIEGALQKLIDKM
+440 PYIEGALQKLMDKM
-454 PQFEA
+454 PEFEA

-469 PGIERL
+469 PGIEKL
-475 GSILSDV
+475 GGILSDV
-482 WTAWQP
+482 WSVWQP
-488 VLQQLGTDFG
+488 VLQELGTAFSG
-498 AAFEQVKPCIQGVLD
+498 AFEQVKPCIQSVLD
-513 SFGGIVPY
+513 SFGAIVPY
-521 IQPVVSA
+521 IQPVVSSI
-528 VGSTLAAMIPV
+528 GSTLAALLPV

-560 IVTDIGGKI
+560 IVTDIGGKL
-569 QAVFGKIGGHA
+569 QAVFSKIGGHA
-580 GVLSEI
+580 GTLSSI

-598 STAWSI
+598 STAWSV
-604 ISPVLDLALAGI
+604 ISPILDLALTGI
-616 ELIGTVMGAVF
+616 ELIGAVVAAVF
-627 PQIQSVIEAV
+627 PKIQSVIESV
-637 WNVIGPVLEKLGS
+637 WNVVGPVLKKLGDTL
-650 AIKSVADGVQ
+650 KSVSEGIQ
-660 GAVEKVKG
+660 GAFE
-668 FFGGKNVDANAT
+668 
-680 GTNYYG
+680 
-686 GGWTTVGEHGPELM
+686 
-700 HLPSGTKIKS
+700 
-710 NSDSKSMI
+710 
-718 RRSDSDRKGWASENY
+718 
-733 TSSPSVQPEGR
+733 
-744 RGETAVFASG
+744 
-754 GTDKTTT
+754 
-761 VLQQTPQPPKRGDI
+761 
-775 NITIQNMEVKND
+775 
-787 ADIERIAEELI
+787 
-798 KKIEEAEENM
+798 

>member
-1 MGFSVDVFGA
+1 MDVFGA
-11 SIVLRNNVSGVL
+11 SIVLRNNVSAVL
-23 RQAQNSARGFRGAVN
+23 QQARNSASGFRGSVD
-38 RARQEMQ
+38 RARQELR

-53 DRELRIRTS
+53 ERELRIRTS
-62 AAYQAVDRLRRRM
+62 AAYQAIERLRQRM
-75 EPISRRVINVVA
+75 QPLSNRVINFVA
-87 HTQNAIDGVRR
+87 RAQNALDGIRR
-98 VRQHLAKIKD
+98 VRQHIAKIKD
-108 NKVVKLVVKGAEGAL
+108 SKVVKLVVKGTEKAV
-123 KALGKGA
+123 KALGKVA

-136 AFTAVTAASGIAVKS
+136 AFTAVTAASTVAVKS

-160 NVGTLLDGDINSKL
+160 NVGTLLDGNVNKKL
-174 KKYSSQLLAVSND
+174 EKYSSQLMKVSND

-260 LTVKLGQTS
+260 MTVKLGQTS

-285 QLGVTQEALY
+285 QLGVSQEALY
-295 GTMATLTGVTGNTAE
+295 GVMATLTGVTGNTAE

-315 EGVLAGFLSP
+315 EGVLAAFLSP
-325 TDKLSKALKNMGY
+325 TDSLSKALEQMGY

-352 VILKLKDQVGGSSL
+352 VITKLKDQVGGSSL

-396 AAMMEAGGATEAAF
+396 EAMVQASGATETAF
-410 ATQQSSLK
+410 ATQQSSVK
-418 AMVQK
+418 AMAQK
-423 VKNFGQNMLTS
+423 IKNFGQNMLTS

-440 PYIEGALQKLIDKM
+440 PYIERALQKLMDKM

-459 AMSGIADKVG
+459 VMSGIADKVG
-469 PGIERL
+469 PGIEKL
-475 GSILSDV
+475 GGILSDV
-482 WTAWQP
+482 WSVWQP
-488 VLQQLGTDFG
+488 VLQELGTAFS

-513 SFGGIVPY
+513 NFGQIVPY
-521 IQPVVSA
+521 IQPVVSTI
-528 VGSTLAAMIPV
+528 GSTLAALLPV

-546 ISSVVSAVFPVVAQ
+546 ISSVIAAVFPVIAQ
-560 IVTDIGGKI
+560 IVTDIGGKL
-569 QAVFGKIGGHA
+569 QSVFSKIGGHA
-580 GVLSEI
+580 GTLSSI

-598 STAWSI
+598 STAWSV
-604 ISPVLDLALAGI
+604 ISPILDLALAGI
-616 ELIGTVMGAVF
+616 ELIGSVIAAVF
-627 PQIQSVIEAV
+627 PKIQGVIESVWSVISP
-637 WNVIGPVLEKLGS
+637 IFTKLGE
-650 AIKSVADGVQ
+650 AIKNVAEGVQ
-660 GAVEKVKG
+660 GAAEKVKG
-668 FFGGKNVDANAT
+668 FFGGKVDANAT
-680 GTNYYG
+680 GTSYYS

-700 HLPSGTKIKS
+700 YLPSGTKIKS
-710 NSDSKSMI
+710 NSDSENMI
-718 RRSDSDRKGWASENY
+718 GGS
-733 TSSPSVQPEGR
+733 
-744 RGETAVFASG
+744 TAAGSGNTQVFNTEKVSNAAG
-754 GTDKTTT
+754 VTI
-761 VLQQTPQPPKRGDI
+761 V
-775 NITIQNMEVKND
+775 IQNMEVRSD
-787 ADIERIAEELI
+787 EDIDKIAERLVT
-798 KKIEEAEENM
+798 KLEEARENM

>member
-1 MGFSVDVFGA
+1 MDVFGA
-11 SIVLRNNVSGVL
+11 SIILRDNVSGVL
-23 RQAQNSARGFRGAVN
+23 RQAQNSARGFRGSVD
-38 RARQEMQ
+38 RARQELR

-53 DRELRIRTS
+53 ERELRIRTS
-62 AAYQAVDRLRRRM
+62 SAYREINRLRQRM
-75 EPISRRVINVVA
+75 EPISRRVVNIVA
-87 HTQNAIDGVRR
+87 RTQNAMDGIRR

-108 NKVVKLVVKGAEGAL
+108 NKVVKLVVKGAEGAA
-123 KALGKGA
+123 KALGKAA

-136 AFTAVTAASGIAVKS
+136 AFTAVTAASGMAVKG
-151 AVDYQAQMK
+151 AVDFQAQMK
-160 NVGTLLDGDINSKL
+160 NVGTLLDGDVNAKL
-174 KKYSSQLLAVSND
+174 EKYSGQLMKVSND

-248 AEAMQKASDLAF
+248 AKAMQKASDLAF
-260 LTVKLGQTS
+260 MTVKLGQTS

-285 QLGVTQEALY
+285 QLGVSQEALY
-295 GTMATLTGVTGNTAE
+295 GVMATLTGVTGNTAE

-325 TDKLSKALKNMGY
+325 TDSLSKALKQMGY

-352 VILKLKDQVGGSSL
+352 VITKLKDQVGGSSL

-396 AAMMEAGGATEAAF
+396 EAMVQASGATETAF
-410 ATQQSSLK
+410 ATQQGSVK
-418 AMVQK
+418 AMAQK
-423 VKNFGQNMLTS
+423 IKNFGQNMLTS

-440 PYIEGALQKLIDKM
+440 PYIEGALQKLMDRM
-454 PQFEA
+454 PEFEA

-469 PGIERL
+469 PGIEKL
-475 GSILSDV
+475 GGVLADV
-482 WTAWQP
+482 WSVWQP
-488 VLQQLGTDFG
+488 VLQELGTAFSG
-498 AAFEQVKPCIQGVLD
+498 AFEQVKPCIQGVLD
-513 SFGGIVPY
+513 SFGAVVPY
-521 IQPVVSA
+521 IQPVVSSI
-528 VGSTLAAMIPV
+528 GSTLAALLPV

-546 ISSVVSAVFPVVAQ
+546 ISSVVSSVFPVVAQ
-560 IVTDIGGKI
+560 IVTDIGGKL
-569 QAVFGKIGGHA
+569 QAVFSKIGGHA
-580 GVLSEI
+580 GTLSSI
-586 FQTVGPAIASVL
+586 FQTVGPVIASVL

-604 ISPVLDLALAGI
+604 ISPILDLALTGI
-616 ELIGTVMGAVF
+616 ELIGSVVAAVF
-627 PQIQSVIEAV
+627 PKIQGVIESV
-637 WNVIGPVLEKLGS
+637 WSVVGPVLKKLGDTL
-650 AIKSVADGVQ
+650 KSVSEGIQ
-660 GAVEKVKG
+660 GAFEKAKA
-668 FFGGKNVDANAT
+668 FFTGGSVDANAT
-680 GTNYYG
+680 GTSYYG

-700 HLPSGTKIKS
+700 YLPSGTKIKS
-710 NSDSKSMI
+710 NSDS
-718 RRSDSDRKGWASENY
+718 ENMVRNA
-733 TSSPSVQPEGR
+733 SSPPQVFSSAGQ
-744 RGETAVFASG
+744 TA
-754 GTDKTTT
+754 KTGN
-761 VLQQTPQPPKRGDI
+761 V
-775 NITIQNMEVKND
+775 NITIQHMEVRND
-787 ADIERIAEELI
+787 ADIDKIAEELA

>member
-1 MGFSVDVFGA
+1 MDVFGA
-11 SIVLRNNVSGVL
+11 SIVLRDNVSGVL
-23 RQAQNSARGFRGAVN
+23 RQAQNSARGFRGSVD
-38 RARQEMQ
+38 RARQELR

-53 DRELRIRTS
+53 ERELRIRTS
-62 AAYQAVDRLRRRM
+62 SAYREINRLRQRM
-75 EPISRRVINVVA
+75 EPISRRVVNIVA
-87 HTQNAIDGVRR
+87 RTQNAMDGIRR

-108 NKVVKLVVKGAEGAL
+108 NKVVKLVVKGAEGAV
-123 KALGKGA
+123 KALGKVA

-136 AFTAVTAASGIAVKS
+136 AFTAVTAASGMAVKG
-151 AVDYQAQMK
+151 AVDFQAQMK
-160 NVGTLLDGDINSKL
+160 NVGTLLDGDVNAKL
-174 KKYSSQLLAVSND
+174 EKYSGQLMKVSND

-248 AEAMQKASDLAF
+248 AKAMQKASDLAF
-260 LTVKLGQTS
+260 MTVKLGQTS

-285 QLGVTQEALY
+285 QLGVSQEALY
-295 GTMATLTGVTGNTAE
+295 GVMATLTGVTGNTAE

-325 TDKLSKALKNMGY
+325 TDSLSKALKQMGY

-352 VILKLKDQVGGSSL
+352 VITKLKDQVGGSSL

-389 DTWHEKT
+389 DTWHKKT
-396 AAMMEAGGATEAAF
+396 EAMVQASGATETAF
-410 ATQQSSLK
+410 ATQQGSVK
-418 AMVQK
+418 AMAQK

-440 PYIEGALQKLIDKM
+440 PYIEGALKKLMDRM
-454 PQFEA
+454 PEFEA

-469 PGIERL
+469 PGIEKL
-475 GSILSDV
+475 GGVLSDV
-482 WTAWQP
+482 WSVWQP
-488 VLQQLGTDFG
+488 VLQELGTAFW
-498 AAFEQVKPCIQGVLD
+498 AAFEQVKPCIQGVLEN
-513 SFGGIVPY
+513 FGAIVPY
-521 IQPVVSA
+521 IQPVVSSI
-528 VGSTLAAMIPV
+528 GSTLAALLPV

-546 ISSVVSAVFPVVAQ
+546 ISSVVSSVFPVVAQ
-560 IVTDIGGKI
+560 IVTDIGGKL
-569 QAVFGKIGGHA
+569 QAVFSKIGGHA
-580 GVLSEI
+580 GTLSSI

-604 ISPVLDLALAGI
+604 ISPILDLALTGI
-616 ELIGTVMGAVF
+616 ELIGSVVAAVF
-627 PQIQSVIEAV
+627 PKIQSVIESV
-637 WNVIGPVLEKLGS
+637 WNVVGPVLKKLGDTL
-650 AIKSVADGVQ
+650 KSVSEGIQ
-660 GAVEKVKG
+660 GAFEKAKA
-668 FFGGKNVDANAT
+668 FFTGGSVDANAT
-680 GTNYYG
+680 GTSYYS

-700 HLPSGTKIKS
+700 YLPSGTKIKS
-710 NSDSKSMI
+710 NSDS
-718 RRSDSDRKGWASENY
+718 ENM
-733 TSSPSVQPEGR
+733 VR
-744 RGETAVFASG
+744 NASG
-754 GTDKTTT
+754 PVQAFGSAGEVTKTGS
-761 VLQQTPQPPKRGDI
+761 VS
-775 NITIQNMEVKND
+775 ITIQHMEVRND
-787 ADIERIAEELI
+787 TDIEKIAEELA

>member
-1 MGFSVDVFGA
+1 MDVFGA
-11 SIVLRNNVSGVL
+11 SIVLRDNVSGVL
-23 RQAQNSARGFRGAVN
+23 RQAQNSARGFRGSVD
-38 RARQEMQ
+38 RARQELR

-53 DRELRIRTS
+53 ERELRIRTS
-62 AAYQAVDRLRRRM
+62 AAYREINRLRQRM
-75 EPISRRVINVVA
+75 EPISRRVVNIVA
-87 HTQNAIDGVRR
+87 RTQNAMDGIRR

-108 NKVVKLVVKGAEGAL
+108 NKVVKLVVKGAEGAA
-123 KALGKGA
+123 KALGKAA

-136 AFTAVTAASGIAVKS
+136 AFTAVTAASGMAVKG
-151 AVDYQAQMK
+151 AVDFQAQMK
-160 NVGTLLDGDINSKL
+160 NVGTLLDGDVNAKL
-174 KKYSSQLLAVSND
+174 EKYSGQLMKVSND

-248 AEAMQKASDLAF
+248 AKAMQKASDLAF
-260 LTVKLGQTS
+260 MTVKLGQTS

-285 QLGVTQEALY
+285 QLGVSQEALY
-295 GTMATLTGVTGNTAE
+295 GVMATLTGVTGNTAE

-325 TDKLSKALKNMGY
+325 TDSLSKALKKMGY

-352 VILKLKDQVGGSSL
+352 VITKLKDQVGGSSL

-396 AAMMEAGGATEAAF
+396 EAMVQASGATETAF
-410 ATQQSSLK
+410 ATQQGSVK
-418 AMVQK
+418 AMAQK
-423 VKNFGQNMLTS
+423 IKNFGQNMLTS

-440 PYIEGALQKLIDKM
+440 PYIEGALQKLMDKM
-454 PQFEA
+454 PEFEA

-469 PGIERL
+469 PGIEKL
-475 GSILSDV
+475 GGVLSDV
-482 WTAWQP
+482 WSVWQP
-488 VLQQLGTDFG
+488 VLQELGTAFS

-513 SFGGIVPY
+513 NFGAIVPY
-521 IQPVVSA
+521 IQPVVSSI
-528 VGSTLAAMIPV
+528 GSTLAALLPV

-546 ISSVVSAVFPVVAQ
+546 ISSVVSNVFPVVAQ
-560 IVTDIGGKI
+560 IVTDIGGKL
-569 QAVFGKIGGHA
+569 QAVFSKIGGHA
-580 GVLSEI
+580 GTLSSI

-598 STAWSI
+598 STAWSV
-604 ISPVLDLALAGI
+604 ISPILDLALTGI
-616 ELIGTVMGAVF
+616 ELIGSVVAAVF
-627 PQIQSVIEAV
+627 PRIQSVIESV
-637 WNVIGPVLEKLGS
+637 WNVVGPVLKKLGDTL
-650 AIKSVADGVQ
+650 KSVSEGIQ
-660 GAVEKVKG
+660 GAFEKAKA
-668 FFGGKNVDANAT
+668 FFTGGSVDANAT
-680 GTNYYG
+680 GTSYYG

-700 HLPSGTKIKS
+700 YLPSGTKIKS
-710 NSDSKSMI
+710 NSDS
-718 RRSDSDRKGWASENY
+718 ENMVRNA
-733 TSSPSVQPEGR
+733 SSPAQVFSGA
-744 RGETAVFASG
+744 GET
-754 GTDKTTT
+754 TKTGS
-761 VLQQTPQPPKRGDI
+761 VS
-775 NITIQNMEVKND
+775 ITIQHMEVRND
-787 ADIERIAEELI
+787 ADIEKIAEELA

>member
-1 MGFSVDVFGA
+1 MDVFGA
-11 SIVLRNNVSGVL
+11 SIVLRDNVSGVL
-23 RQAQNSARGFRGAVN
+23 RQAQNSAREFRGSVDG
-38 RARQEMQ
+38 ARQELR

-53 DRELRIRTS
+53 ERELRIRTS
-62 AAYQAVDRLRRRM
+62 SAYREINRLRQRM
-75 EPISRRVINVVA
+75 EPISRRVVNIVA
-87 HTQNAIDGVRR
+87 RTQNAMDGIRR

-108 NKVVKLVVKGAEGAL
+108 NKVVKLVVKGAEGAV
-123 KALGKGA
+123 KALGKVA
-130 VVGTAA
+130 MVGTAA
-136 AFTAVTAASGIAVKS
+136 AFTAVTAASGMAVKG
-151 AVDYQAQMK
+151 AVDFQAQMK
-160 NVGTLLDGDINSKL
+160 NVGTLLDGDVNAKL
-174 KKYSSQLLAVSND
+174 EKYSGQLMKVSND

-248 AEAMQKASDLAF
+248 AKAMQKASDLAF
-260 LTVKLGQTS
+260 MTVKLGQTS

-285 QLGVTQEALY
+285 QLGVSQEALY
-295 GTMATLTGVTGNTAE
+295 GVMATLTGVTGNTAE

-325 TDKLSKALKNMGY
+325 TDSLSKALKQMGY

-352 VILKLKDQVGGSSL
+352 VITKLKDQVGGSSL

-396 AAMMEAGGATEAAF
+396 EAMVQASGATETAF
-410 ATQQSSLK
+410 ATQQGSVK
-418 AMVQK
+418 AMAQK

-440 PYIEGALQKLIDKM
+440 PYIEGALQKLMDRM
-454 PQFEA
+454 PEFEA
-459 AMSGIADKVG
+459 AMSDIANKVG

-475 GSILSDV
+475 GGILSDV
-482 WTAWQP
+482 WSVWQP
-488 VLQQLGTDFG
+488 VLQELGTAFSG
-498 AAFEQVKPCIQGVLD
+498 AFEQVKPCIQGVLD
-513 SFGGIVPY
+513 SFGAVVPY
-521 IQPVVSA
+521 IQPVVSSI
-528 VGSTLAAMIPV
+528 GSTLAALLPV

-560 IVTDIGGKI
+560 IVTDIGGKL
-569 QAVFGKIGGHA
+569 QAVFSKIGGHA
-580 GVLSEI
+580 GTLSSI

-604 ISPVLDLALAGI
+604 ISPILDLALTGI
-616 ELIGTVMGAVF
+616 ELIGSVVAAVF
-627 PQIQSVIEAV
+627 PKIQSVIESV
-637 WNVIGPVLEKLGS
+637 WNVVGPVLKKLGDTL
-650 AIKSVADGVQ
+650 KSVSEGIQ
-660 GAVEKVKG
+660 GAFEKAKA
-668 FFGGKNVDANAT
+668 FFTGGSVDANAT
-680 GTNYYG
+680 GTSYYG

-700 HLPSGTKIKS
+700 YLPSGTKIKS
-710 NSDSKSMI
+710 NSDS
-718 RRSDSDRKGWASENY
+718 ENM
-733 TSSPSVQPEGR
+733 VR
-744 RGETAVFASG
+744 NASG
-754 GTDKTTT
+754 PVQAFGSAGEGTKT
-761 VLQQTPQPPKRGDI
+761 GSI
-775 NITIQNMEVKND
+775 SITIQHMEVWND
-787 ADIERIAEELI
+787 TDIEKIAEELA

>member
-1 MGFSVDVFGA
+1 MDVFGA
-11 SIVLRNNVSGVL
+11 SIVLRDNVSGVL
-23 RQAQNSARGFRGAVN
+23 RQAQNSAREFRGSVDG
-38 RARQEMQ
+38 ARQELR

-53 DRELRIRTS
+53 ERELRIRTS
-62 AAYQAVDRLRRRM
+62 SAYREINRLRQRM
-75 EPISRRVINVVA
+75 EPISRRVVNIVA
-87 HTQNAIDGVRR
+87 RTQNAMDGIRR

-108 NKVVKLVVKGAEGAL
+108 NKVVKLVVKGAEGAV
-123 KALGKGA
+123 KALGKVA
-130 VVGTAA
+130 MVGTAA
-136 AFTAVTAASGIAVKS
+136 AFTAVTAASGMAVKG
-151 AVDYQAQMK
+151 AVDFQAQMK
-160 NVGTLLDGDINSKL
+160 NVGTLLDGDVNAKL
-174 KKYSSQLLAVSND
+174 EKYSGQLMKVSND

-248 AEAMQKASDLAF
+248 AKAMQKASDLAF
-260 LTVKLGQTS
+260 MTVKLGQTS

-285 QLGVTQEALY
+285 QLGVSQEALY
-295 GTMATLTGVTGNTAE
+295 GVMATLTGVTGNTAE

-325 TDKLSKALKNMGY
+325 TDSLSKALKQMGY

-352 VILKLKDQVGGSSL
+352 VITKLKDQVGGSSL

-396 AAMMEAGGATEAAF
+396 EAMVQASGATETAF
-410 ATQQSSLK
+410 ATQQGSVK
-418 AMVQK
+418 AMAQK

-440 PYIEGALQKLIDKM
+440 PYIEGALQKLMDRM
-454 PQFEA
+454 PEFEA
-459 AMSGIADKVG
+459 AMSDIANKVG

-475 GSILSDV
+475 GGILSDV
-482 WTAWQP
+482 WSVWQP
-488 VLQQLGTDFG
+488 VLQELGTAFSG
-498 AAFEQVKPCIQGVLD
+498 AFEQVKPCIQGVLD
-513 SFGGIVPY
+513 SFGAVVPY
-521 IQPVVSA
+521 IQPVVSSI
-528 VGSTLAAMIPV
+528 GSTLAALLPV

-560 IVTDIGGKI
+560 IVTDIGGKL
-569 QAVFGKIGGHA
+569 QAVFSKIGGHA
-580 GVLSEI
+580 GTLSSI

-604 ISPVLDLALAGI
+604 ISPILDLALTGI
-616 ELIGTVMGAVF
+616 ELIGSVVAAVF
-627 PQIQSVIEAV
+627 PKIQSVIESV
-637 WNVIGPVLEKLGS
+637 WNVVGPVLKKLGDTL
-650 AIKSVADGVQ
+650 KSVSEGIQ
-660 GAVEKVKG
+660 GAFEKAKA
-668 FFGGKNVDANAT
+668 FFTGGSVDANAT
-680 GTNYYG
+680 GTSYYG

-700 HLPSGTKIKS
+700 YLPSGTKIKS
-710 NSDSKSMI
+710 NSDS
-718 RRSDSDRKGWASENY
+718 ENM
-733 TSSPSVQPEGR
+733 VR
-744 RGETAVFASG
+744 NASG
-754 GTDKTTT
+754 PVQAFGSAGEGTKT
-761 VLQQTPQPPKRGDI
+761 GSI
-775 NITIQNMEVKND
+775 SITIQHMEVRND
-787 ADIERIAEELI
+787 TDIEKIAEELA

>member
-1 MGFSVDVFGA
+1 MDVFGA
-11 SIVLRNNVSGVL
+11 SITLRDNVSGVL
-23 RQAQNSARGFRGAVN
+23 RQAQNSARGFRGSVD
-38 RARQEMQ
+38 RARQELR

-53 DRELRIRTS
+53 ERELRIRTS
-62 AAYQAVDRLRRRM
+62 SAYREINRLRQRM
-75 EPISRRVINVVA
+75 EPISRRVINIVA
-87 HTQNAIDGVRR
+87 RAQNAMDGIRR

-108 NKVVKLVVKGAEGAL
+108 NKVVKLVVKGAEGAA
-123 KALGKGA
+123 KALGKAA

-136 AFTAVTAASGIAVKS
+136 AFTAVTAASGMAVKG
-151 AVDYQAQMK
+151 AVDFQAQMK
-160 NVGTLLDGDINSKL
+160 NVGTLLDGDVNAKL
-174 KKYSSQLLAVSND
+174 EKYSGQLMKVSND

-248 AEAMQKASDLAF
+248 AKAMQKASDLAF
-260 LTVKLGQTS
+260 MTVKLGQTS

-285 QLGVTQEALY
+285 QLGVSQEALY
-295 GTMATLTGVTGNTAE
+295 GVMATLTGVTGNTAE

-325 TDKLSKALKNMGY
+325 TDSLSKALKKMGY

-396 AAMMEAGGATEAAF
+396 EAMVQASGATETAF
-410 ATQQSSLK
+410 ATQQGSVK
-418 AMVQK
+418 AMAQK

-440 PYIEGALQKLIDKM
+440 PYIEGALQKLMDRM
-454 PQFEA
+454 PEFEA

-469 PGIERL
+469 PGIEKL
-475 GSILSDV
+475 GGILSDV
-482 WTAWQP
+482 WSVWQP
-488 VLQQLGTDFG
+488 VLQELGTAFSG
-498 AAFEQVKPCIQGVLD
+498 AFEQVKPCIQGVLD
-513 SFGGIVPY
+513 SFGAVVPY
-521 IQPVVSA
+521 IQPVVSSI
-528 VGSTLAAMIPV
+528 GSTLAALLPV

-560 IVTDIGGKI
+560 IVTDIGGKL
-569 QAVFGKIGGHA
+569 QAVFSKIGGHA
-580 GVLSEI
+580 GTLSSI

-598 STAWSI
+598 STAWSV
-604 ISPVLDLALAGI
+604 ISPILDLALTGI
-616 ELIGTVMGAVF
+616 ELIGSVVAAVF
-627 PQIQSVIEAV
+627 PKIQSVIESV
-637 WNVIGPVLEKLGS
+637 WNVVGPVLKKLGDTL
-650 AIKSVADGVQ
+650 KSVSEGIQ
-660 GAVEKVKG
+660 GAFEKAKA
-668 FFGGKNVDANAT
+668 FFTGGSVDANAT
-680 GTNYYG
+680 GTSYYG

-700 HLPSGTKIKS
+700 YLPSGTKIKS
-710 NSDSKSMI
+710 NSDSENMI
-718 RRSDSDRKGWASENY
+718 RN
-733 TSSPSVQPEGR
+733 
-744 RGETAVFASG
+744 ASG
-754 GTDKTTT
+754 PVQVSGSAGEAAKTGS
-761 VLQQTPQPPKRGDI
+761 VS
-775 NITIQNMEVKND
+775 ITIQHMEVRND
-787 ADIERIAEELI
+787 TDIEKIAEELA

>member
-1 MGFSVDVFGA
+1 MDVFGA
-11 SIVLRNNVSGVL
+11 SIVLRDNVSGVL
-23 RQAQNSARGFRGAVN
+23 RQAQNSARGFRGSVD
-38 RARQEMQ
+38 RARQELR

-53 DRELRIRTS
+53 ERELRIRTS
-62 AAYQAVDRLRRRM
+62 AAYREINRLRQRM
-75 EPISRRVINVVA
+75 EPISRRVVNIVA
-87 HTQNAIDGVRR
+87 RAQNAMDGIRR

-108 NKVVKLVVKGAEGAL
+108 NKVVKLVVKGAEGAA
-123 KALGKGA
+123 KALGKAA

-136 AFTAVTAASGIAVKS
+136 AFTAVTAASGMAVKG
-151 AVDYQAQMK
+151 AVDFQAQMK
-160 NVGTLLDGDINSKL
+160 NVGTLLDGDVNAKL
-174 KKYSSQLLAVSND
+174 EKYSGQLMKVSND

-248 AEAMQKASDLAF
+248 AKAMQKASDLAF
-260 LTVKLGQTS
+260 MTVKLGQTS

-285 QLGVTQEALY
+285 QLGVSQEALY
-295 GTMATLTGVTGNTAE
+295 GVMATLTGVTGNTAE

-325 TDKLSKALKNMGY
+325 TDSLSKALKKMGY

-396 AAMMEAGGATEAAF
+396 EAMVQASGATETAF
-410 ATQQSSLK
+410 ATQQGSVK
-418 AMVQK
+418 AMAQK

-440 PYIEGALQKLIDKM
+440 PYIEGALQKLMDRM
-454 PQFEA
+454 PEFEA
-459 AMSGIADKVG
+459 SMSGIADKVG
-469 PGIERL
+469 PGIEKL
-475 GSILSDV
+475 GGILSDV
-482 WTAWQP
+482 WSVWQP
-488 VLQQLGTDFG
+488 VLQELGTAFSG
-498 AAFEQVKPCIQGVLD
+498 AFEQVKPCIQGVLD
-513 SFGGIVPY
+513 SFGAIVPY
-521 IQPVVSA
+521 IQPVVSSI
-528 VGSTLAAMIPV
+528 GSTLAALLPV

-546 ISSVVSAVFPVVAQ
+546 ISSAVSAVFPVVAQ
-560 IVTDIGGKI
+560 IVTDIGGKL
-569 QAVFGKIGGHA
+569 QAVFSKIGGHA
-580 GVLSEI
+580 GTLSSI

-604 ISPVLDLALAGI
+604 ISPILDLALTGI
-616 ELIGTVMGAVF
+616 ELIGSVVAAVF
-627 PQIQSVIEAV
+627 PKIQSVIESV
-637 WNVIGPVLEKLGS
+637 WNVVGPVLKKLGDTL
-650 AIKSVADGVQ
+650 KSVSEGIQ
-660 GAVEKVKG
+660 GAFEKAKA
-668 FFGGKNVDANAT
+668 FFTGGSVDANAT
-680 GTNYYG
+680 GTSYYS

-700 HLPSGTKIKS
+700 YLPSGTKIKS
-710 NSDSKSMI
+710 NSDSENMV
-718 RRSDSDRKGWASENY
+718 RNASGPMQAFG
-733 TSSPSVQPEGR
+733 SA
-744 RGETAVFASG
+744 GET
-754 GTDKTTT
+754 TKTGS
-761 VLQQTPQPPKRGDI
+761 VS
-775 NITIQNMEVKND
+775 ITIQHMEVRSD
-787 ADIERIAEELI
+787 TDIEKIAEELA
-798 KKIEEAEENM
+798 KRIEEAEENM

>member
-1 MGFSVDVFGA
+1 MDVFGA
-11 SIVLRNNVSGVL
+11 SIVLRDNVSGVL
-23 RQAQNSARGFRGAVN
+23 RQAQNSAREFRGSVDG
-38 RARQEMQ
+38 ARQELR

-53 DRELRIRTS
+53 ERELRIRTS
-62 AAYQAVDRLRRRM
+62 SAHQAVDRLRQRM
-75 EPISRRVINVVA
+75 EPISRRVINIVA
-87 HTQNAIDGVRR
+87 RAQNAMDGIRR

-108 NKVVKLVVKGAEGAL
+108 NKVVKLVVKGAEGAA
-123 KALGKGA
+123 KALGKAA
-130 VVGTAA
+130 VVGTAT
-136 AFTAVTAASGIAVKS
+136 AFTAVTAASGMAVKG
-151 AVDYQAQMK
+151 AVDFQAQMK
-160 NVGTLLDGDINSKL
+160 NVGTLLDGDVNAKL
-174 KKYSSQLLAVSND
+174 EKYSGQLMKVSND

-248 AEAMQKASDLAF
+248 AKAMQKASDLAF
-260 LTVKLGQTS
+260 MTVKLGQTS

-285 QLGVTQEALY
+285 QLGVSQEALY
-295 GTMATLTGVTGNTAE
+295 GVMATLTGVTGNTAE

-325 TDKLSKALKNMGY
+325 TDSLSKALKQMGY

-352 VILKLKDQVGGSSL
+352 VITKLKDQVGGSSL

-396 AAMMEAGGATEAAF
+396 EAMVQASGATETAF
-410 ATQQSSLK
+410 ATQQGSVK
-418 AMVQK
+418 AMAQK

-440 PYIEGALQKLIDKM
+440 PYIEGALQKLMDRM
-454 PQFEA
+454 PEFEA
-459 AMSGIADKVG
+459 AMSDIANKVG

-475 GSILSDV
+475 GGILSDV
-482 WTAWQP
+482 WSVWQP
-488 VLQQLGTDFG
+488 VLQELGTAFSG
-498 AAFEQVKPCIQGVLD
+498 AFEQVKPCIQGVLD
-513 SFGGIVPY
+513 SFGAVVPY
-521 IQPVVSA
+521 IQPVVSSI
-528 VGSTLAAMIPV
+528 GSTLAALLPV

-560 IVTDIGGKI
+560 IVTDIGGKL
-569 QAVFGKIGGHA
+569 QAVFSKIGGHA
-580 GVLSEI
+580 GTLSSI

-604 ISPVLDLALAGI
+604 ISPILDLALTGI
-616 ELIGTVMGAVF
+616 ELIGSVVAAVF
-627 PQIQSVIEAV
+627 PKIQSVIESV
-637 WNVIGPVLEKLGS
+637 WNVVGPVLKKLGDTL
-650 AIKSVADGVQ
+650 KSVSEGIQ
-660 GAVEKVKG
+660 GAFEKAKA
-668 FFGGKNVDANAT
+668 FFTGGSVDANAT
-680 GTNYYG
+680 GTSYYG

-700 HLPSGTKIKS
+700 YLPSGTKIKS
-710 NSDSKSMI
+710 NSDS
-718 RRSDSDRKGWASENY
+718 ENM
-733 TSSPSVQPEGR
+733 VR
-744 RGETAVFASG
+744 NASG
-754 GTDKTTT
+754 PVQAFGSAGEGTKT
-761 VLQQTPQPPKRGDI
+761 GSI
-775 NITIQNMEVKND
+775 SITIQHMEVRND
-787 ADIERIAEELI
+787 TDIEKIAEELA

>member
-1 MGFSVDVFGA
+1 MDVFGA
-11 SIVLRNNVSGVL
+11 SIVLRDNVSGVL
-23 RQAQNSARGFRGAVN
+23 RQAQNSAREFRGSVDG
-38 RARQEMQ
+38 ARQELR

-53 DRELRIRTS
+53 ERELRIRTS
-62 AAYQAVDRLRRRM
+62 SAHQAVDRLRQRM
-75 EPISRRVINVVA
+75 EPISRRVINIVA
-87 HTQNAIDGVRR
+87 RAQNAMDGIRR

-108 NKVVKLVVKGAEGAL
+108 NKVVKLVVKGAEGAA
-123 KALGKGA
+123 KALGKAA

-136 AFTAVTAASGIAVKS
+136 AFTAVTAASGMAVKG
-151 AVDYQAQMK
+151 AVDFQAQMK
-160 NVGTLLDGDINSKL
+160 NVGTLLDGDVNAKL
-174 KKYSSQLLAVSND
+174 EKYSGQLMKVSND

-248 AEAMQKASDLAF
+248 AKAMQKASDLAF
-260 LTVKLGQTS
+260 MTVKLGQTS

-285 QLGVTQEALY
+285 QLGVSQEALY
-295 GTMATLTGVTGNTAE
+295 GVMATLTGVTGNTAE

-325 TDKLSKALKNMGY
+325 TDSLSKALKQMGY

-352 VILKLKDQVGGSSL
+352 VITKLKDQVGGSSL

-396 AAMMEAGGATEAAF
+396 EAMVQASGATETAF
-410 ATQQSSLK
+410 ATQQGSVK
-418 AMVQK
+418 AMAQK

-440 PYIEGALQKLIDKM
+440 PYIEGALQKLMDRM
-454 PQFEA
+454 PEFEA
-459 AMSGIADKVG
+459 AMSDIANKVG

-475 GSILSDV
+475 GGILSDV
-482 WTAWQP
+482 WSVWQP
-488 VLQQLGTDFG
+488 VLQELGTAFSG
-498 AAFEQVKPCIQGVLD
+498 AFEQVKPCIQGVLD
-513 SFGGIVPY
+513 SFGAVVPY
-521 IQPVVSA
+521 IQPVVSSI
-528 VGSTLAAMIPV
+528 GSTLAALLPV

-560 IVTDIGGKI
+560 IVTDIGGKL
-569 QAVFGKIGGHA
+569 QAVFSKIGGHA
-580 GVLSEI
+580 GTLSSI

-604 ISPVLDLALAGI
+604 ISPILDLALTGI
-616 ELIGTVMGAVF
+616 ELIGSVVAAVF
-627 PQIQSVIEAV
+627 PKIQSVIESV
-637 WNVIGPVLEKLGS
+637 WNVVGPVLKKLGDTL
-650 AIKSVADGVQ
+650 KSVSEGIQ
-660 GAVEKVKG
+660 GAFEKAKA
-668 FFGGKNVDANAT
+668 FFTGGSVDANAT
-680 GTNYYG
+680 GTSYYG

-700 HLPSGTKIKS
+700 YLPSGTKIKS
-710 NSDSKSMI
+710 NSDS
-718 RRSDSDRKGWASENY
+718 ENM
-733 TSSPSVQPEGR
+733 VR
-744 RGETAVFASG
+744 NASG
-754 GTDKTTT
+754 PVQAFGSAGEGTKT
-761 VLQQTPQPPKRGDI
+761 GSI
-775 NITIQNMEVKND
+775 SITIQHMEVRND
-787 ADIERIAEELI
+787 TDIEKIAEELA

>member
-1 MGFSVDVFGA
+1 MDVFGA
-11 SIVLRNNVSGVL
+11 SIVLRDNVSGVL
-23 RQAQNSARGFRGAVN
+23 RQAQNSAREFRGSVDG
-38 RARQEMQ
+38 ARQELR

-53 DRELRIRTS
+53 ERELRIRTS
-62 AAYQAVDRLRRRM
+62 SAYREINRLRQRM
-75 EPISRRVINVVA
+75 EPISRRVVNIVA
-87 HTQNAIDGVRR
+87 RTQNAMDGIRR

-108 NKVVKLVVKGAEGAL
+108 NKVVKLVVKGAEGAV
-123 KALGKGA
+123 KALGKVA
-130 VVGTAA
+130 MVGTAA
-136 AFTAVTAASGIAVKS
+136 AFTAVTAASGMAVKG
-151 AVDYQAQMK
+151 AVDFQAQMK
-160 NVGTLLDGDINSKL
+160 NVGTLLDGDVNAKL
-174 KKYSSQLLAVSND
+174 EKYSGQLMKVSND

-248 AEAMQKASDLAF
+248 AKAMQKASDLAF
-260 LTVKLGQTS
+260 MTVKLGQTS

-285 QLGVTQEALY
+285 QLGVSQEALY
-295 GTMATLTGVTGNTAE
+295 GVMATLTGVTGNTAE

-325 TDKLSKALKNMGY
+325 TDSLSKALKQMGY

-352 VILKLKDQVGGSSL
+352 VITKLKDQVGGSSL

-396 AAMMEAGGATEAAF
+396 EAMVQASGATETAF
-410 ATQQSSLK
+410 ATQQGSVK
-418 AMVQK
+418 AMAQK

-440 PYIEGALQKLIDKM
+440 PYIEGALQKLMDRM
-454 PQFEA
+454 PEFEA
-459 AMSGIADKVG
+459 AMSDIANKVG

-475 GSILSDV
+475 GGILSDV
-482 WTAWQP
+482 WSVWQP
-488 VLQQLGTDFG
+488 VLQELGTAFSG
-498 AAFEQVKPCIQGVLD
+498 AFEQVKPCIQGVLD
-513 SFGGIVPY
+513 SFGAVVPY
-521 IQPVVSA
+521 IQPVVSSI
-528 VGSTLAAMIPV
+528 GSTLAALLPV

-560 IVTDIGGKI
+560 IVTDIGGKL
-569 QAVFGKIGGHA
+569 QAVFSKIGGHA
-580 GVLSEI
+580 GTLSSI

-604 ISPVLDLALAGI
+604 ISPILDLALTGI
-616 ELIGTVMGAVF
+616 ELIGSVVAAVF
-627 PQIQSVIEAV
+627 PKIQSVIESV
-637 WNVIGPVLEKLGS
+637 WNVVGPVLKKLGDTL
-650 AIKSVADGVQ
+650 KSVSEGIQ
-660 GAVEKVKG
+660 GAFEKAKA
-668 FFGGKNVDANAT
+668 FFTGGSVDANAT
-680 GTNYYG
+680 GTSYYG

-700 HLPSGTKIKS
+700 YLPSGTKIKS
-710 NSDSKSMI
+710 NSDS
-718 RRSDSDRKGWASENY
+718 ENM
-733 TSSPSVQPEGR
+733 VR
-744 RGETAVFASG
+744 NASG
-754 GTDKTTT
+754 PVQAFGSAGEGTKTGS
-761 VLQQTPQPPKRGDI
+761 VS
-775 NITIQNMEVKND
+775 ITIQHMEVRND
-787 ADIERIAEELI
+787 TDIEKIAEELA